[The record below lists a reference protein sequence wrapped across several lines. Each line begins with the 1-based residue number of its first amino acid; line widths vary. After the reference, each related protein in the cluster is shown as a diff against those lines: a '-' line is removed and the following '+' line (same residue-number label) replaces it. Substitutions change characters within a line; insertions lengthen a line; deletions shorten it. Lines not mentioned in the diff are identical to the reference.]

1 MTFTSEKT
9 RFGVPWPLDQGVA
22 NVQRHHEGK
31 RTWQRVIQL
40 VRRSFSG
47 GGLGWH
53 VGSFFCLFGL
63 TFFTLA
69 PSPALA
75 AVKGYDAKVDKKA
88 VTLEMNPGETKTVTL
103 TYTNTGSVTWSRT
116 SRSYVALCL
125 VNDATS
131 PLGGAGWHANDE
143 PGIIKSA
150 TVKPGKTTTVS
161 FMVHAP
167 VPGTFTE
174 KLRLAA
180 TNVAWM
186 RNAETLLTV
195 NVRGK
200 VATVAANPAPVVQNQ
215 VTPSA
220 TVATSSKTY
229 AAALLLRSARE
240 ITLPGDGTQNVTFG
254 FKNTGTSLWGSRSLV
269 LAGFQPALSGNNLS
283 LSDGSWRSFAEPV
296 RIDTV
301 TNPGEIGFLSFT
313 LKAPAV
319 RGTYHASFSLVA
331 DGQPVDGGLVDI
343 PITVTSDGVI
353 QTTPPITAPSQPA
366 VIPGQSTFLSNQIP
380 NAATLGQEPVIRV
393 GIFATT
399 DNQMIVSAAGNFR
412 VMQDGAT
419 ICSFTAGETVTVI
432 FDKMNHVYKVS
443 GPRCVGQSTA
453 VYRVQG
459 TDDPNLPLE
468 MTDFS
473 RPVSWLPGANDN
485 KFRSIL
491 ELRWSSVTDA
501 VWVINELPMEMYLRG
516 IAETSDSSPMEYQ
529 KALLTASRTYAYYHW
544 RRATKHADEG
554 FHVDAKYD
562 QVYRGYGAEAR
573 SPNIVAAIQATR
585 GQIVT
590 YNNDLAITPFF
601 SRSDGRT
608 RNWTEVWGGSGYPW
622 LVSVP
627 VPEDAGKTLWG
638 HGVGMSA
645 TGALGMANEGKLYQ
659 DILSHF
665 YTGTTLQLFY

>member
-9 RFGVPWPLDQGVA
+9 RFGVPWLLDQGFA
-22 NVQRHHEGK
+22 NVQRHNEGQ
-31 RTWQRVIQL
+31 RTWQRVT
-40 VRRSFSG
+40 R
-47 GGLGWH
+47 LGWF
-53 VGSFFCLFGL
+53 VGSFFCVFSL
-63 TFFTLA
+63 TLT
-69 PSPALA
+69 PSAALA

-88 VTLEMNPGETKTVTL
+88 ITLEMNPGETKTITL
-103 TYTNTGSVTWSRT
+103 TYTNTGSVTWYRNT
-116 SRSYVALCL
+116 KAYVALCL
-125 VNDATS
+125 VDGKTS
-131 PLGGAGWHANDE
+131 PLGGPEWKSNDE
-143 PGIIKSA
+143 PGIIKDA
-150 TVKPGKTTTVS
+150 TVKPGKTTTINIT
-161 FMVHAP
+161 VHAP
-167 VPGTFTE
+167 VPGTFME

-195 NVRGK
+195 NVKGK
-200 VATVAANPAPVVQNQ
+200 VSTVAAKPSTPVVQNP
-215 VTPSA
+215 VTQPTGASQP
-220 TVATSSKTY
+220 KTY
-229 AAALLLRSARE
+229 AATLLLRSARE
-240 ITLPGDGTQNVTFG
+240 LTLPGDGTQKVTFG
-254 FKNTGTSLWGSRSLV
+254 FKNSGTSLWGSRSLV
-269 LAGFQPALSGNNLS
+269 IAGLQPALSGNKMS
-283 LSDGSWRSFAEPV
+283 LDDGSWRSYAVPV
-296 RIDTV
+296 QEDTV
-301 TNPGEIGFLSFT
+301 TSPGEIGFLSFT
-313 LKAPAV
+313 LKAPA
-319 RGTYHASFSLVA
+319 RTGTYHASFSLVA
-331 DGQPVDGGLVDI
+331 DGQPVDGGFVDI

-353 QTTPPITAPSQPA
+353 QSTPPITAPSQPVVA
-366 VIPGQSTFLSNQIP
+366 PGQIP

-399 DNQMIVSAAGNFR
+399 DNQMIVSAAGSFR

-432 FDKMNHVYKVS
+432 FDKTNHVYKVS

-485 KFRSIL
+485 KFRSVL

-501 VWVINELPMEMYLRG
+501 VWVINELPMEYYLRG
-516 IAETSDSSPMEYQ
+516 IAETSDVSPMEYQ

-562 QVYRGYGAEAR
+562 QVYRGYGAEVR
-573 SPNIVAAIQATR
+573 SPNIVAAIQVTR

-608 RNWTEVWGGSGYPW
+608 RNWTEVWGGSGFPW

-638 HGVGMSA
+638 HGVGLSA
-645 TGALGMANEGKLYQ
+645 SGALAMANGGKTYTE
-659 DILSHF
+659 ILSHF

>member
-1 MTFTSEKT
+1 MTKKT
-9 RFGVPWPLDQGVA
+9 RFGVPWRLFQGSATVHWSLDGA
-22 NVQRHHEGK
+22 RI
-31 RTWQRVIQL
+31 RQRVI
-40 VRRSFSG
+40 R
-47 GGLGWH
+47 LGWH
-53 VGSFFCLFGL
+53 VGSFFCLSGL
-63 TFFTLA
+63 TFYVLT
-69 PSPALA
+69 PSIAHA
-75 AVKGYDAKVDKKA
+75 AAYKGYDAKVDKKE
-88 VTLEMNPGETKTVTL
+88 VTLEMNPGETKVVTL
-103 TYTNTGSVTWSRT
+103 TYTNTGVTTWYRNT
-116 SRSYVALCL
+116 SSYVALCL
-125 VNDATS
+125 VNSKTS
-131 PLGGAGWHANDE
+131 PLGGSGWKANDE
-143 PGIIKSA
+143 PGVIKDAS
-150 TVKPGKTTTVS
+150 VKSGKTTTVS
-161 FMVHAP
+161 FKVHAP

-174 KLRLAA
+174 TLRLAA

-195 NVRGK
+195 KVKGK
-200 VATVAANPAPVVQNQ
+200 VATVDTKPAPVVQNT
-215 VTPSA
+215 VTPPA
-220 TVATSSKTY
+220 TVADQPKTY

-240 ITLPGDGTQNVTFG
+240 IVLPGDGTQKVTFG

-269 LAGFQPALSGNNLS
+269 IAGLQPALSGNGYS
-283 LSDGSWRSFAEPV
+283 LSDGSWRSYAEPV
-296 RIDTV
+296 REDTV

-313 LKAPAV
+313 LKVPA
-319 RGTYHASFSLVA
+319 RMGSYRASFSLVA
-331 DGQPVDGGLVDI
+331 DGQAVDGGLVDI

-353 QTTPPITAPSQPA
+353 QSDPPITAPVQP
-366 VIPGQSTFLSNQIP
+366 VTVPGQIALPGQIV
-380 NAATLGQEPVIRV
+380 NAATFGQEPILRV

-412 VMQDGAT
+412 VMQNGAT
-419 ICSFTAGETVTVI
+419 VCSFTAGETVTVN
-432 FDKMNHVYKVS
+432 FDKANRVYKVN
-443 GPRCVGQSTA
+443 GPRCVGQSTD

-491 ELRWSSVTDA
+491 ELRWSSATDA

-516 IAETSDSSPMEYQ
+516 IAETSDVSPMEYQ
-529 KALLTASRTYAYYHW
+529 KALLTGARTYAYYHW

-573 SPNIVAAIQATR
+573 SPQIVAAVQATR

-590 YNNDLAITPFF
+590 YNNELAITPYF

-622 LVSVP
+622 LVGVP
-627 VPEDAGKTLWG
+627 VPEDQGKTLWG
-638 HGVGMSA
+638 HGVGLSA
-645 TGALGMANEGKLYQ
+645 SGALGMANGGKTYTE
-659 DILSHF
+659 ILSHF